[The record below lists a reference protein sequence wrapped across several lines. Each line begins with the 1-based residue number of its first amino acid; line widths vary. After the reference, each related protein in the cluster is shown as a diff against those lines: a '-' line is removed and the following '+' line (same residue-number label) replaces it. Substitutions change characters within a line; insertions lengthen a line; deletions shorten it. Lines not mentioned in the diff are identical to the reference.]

1 MMTNDFASL
10 YPHLEKRF
18 DSQRVVFWHDSE
30 AEYEGN
36 LQDFALGDV
45 ELIAVHNDEYVVKHR
60 VLHLEPTQQFLVYRA
75 GIVPP
80 GVGNWL
86 LDLELAYGVFTAD
99 RTSLVQQDLGLT
111 AQGIDEV
118 VRTHE
123 KFFRA
128 TKRVQSLKALLDPDD
143 DAAKLRAKMCA
154 VLLGQ
159 REHSL
164 LELTRTLLVENASG
178 GDTKYRSL
186 VEFGLD
192 DFHWE
197 GVAAIYSYASPSPSV
212 DDFVL
217 WVFQKAISEF
227 ASDLPN
233 KMRNIQLDF
242 NSLRDDKRS
251 EKAMRVLAKRAARDL
266 SYGQTLDDRDYRE
279 LVDSDLFEEIDQ
291 KIITGLAGSV
301 SSRSIPTRDA
311 VEIIRKRQF
320 TTWIEGYRNLYTAI
334 GSGAEL
340 LGELE
345 NLDVSM
351 KSFADG
357 LDRYRKSW
365 FRIDQLYRQY
375 TFAARKA
382 EHPEPLEALGR
393 LVEGLYLN
401 KYQYVLGAAWQQQV
415 DGVTKWRS
423 SAVSS
428 QMSFFADHVAPIIR
442 EGRKKAVVIISDAM
456 RYEVADELGTR
467 IRQEDR
473 FDASLSAMLG
483 VLPSYTQ
490 LGMAALLP
498 HTTIGHSGKDDLVQ
512 VDGLSATGTANR
524 SKILAAVDGIAMPA
538 EVVLGMSRD
547 EMRELY
553 QQYQVIY
560 IYHNRIDATGDKPA
574 TERQVFGAV
583 EETLTELVDLIKRLT
598 NANATN
604 ILVTADHGFLFQD
617 SELDESGY
625 LSVRE
630 EGDDIAVKARRYI
643 MGTGLKADNAF
654 KTFSS
659 ADVGLDSHYEIQIPK
674 SIHRLRLQGS
684 GARFVHGGASLQEI
698 VIPVLTINKTRKS
711 DVRAAHIEI
720 LPESDKIT
728 TGQLVVKLFQAEP
741 VSDKIQP
748 RTLRAGL
755 FIGDTLI
762 SNQSTIVFNQQSED
776 KRDRYASATM
786 LLSKDANAYNNLS
799 VEFRL
804 EEAIANTTQWRTYA
818 TALYTLRRSFATD
831 F

>member
-1 MMTNDFASL
+1 MTNDFASL

>member
-1 MMTNDFASL
+1 MNAAVRE
-10 YPHLEKRF
+10 HLNRRF
-18 DSQRVVFWHDSE
+18 ESQRVVFWHDPDR
-30 AEYEGN
+30 EYAGD
-36 LQDFALGDV
+36 LDALGLDGV
-45 ELIAVHNDEYVVKHR
+45 EIVRVENDEYAVKNR
-60 VLHLEPTQQFLVYRA
+60 LLHVAPKSKFLVYRA
-75 GIVPP
+75 GTVPL
-80 GVGNWL
+80 GIGNWL

-111 AQGIDEV
+111 ANGIDEV

-123 KFFRA
+123 KYFRA
-128 TKRVQSLKALLDPDD
+128 TKRVQSLKALLDPGD

-154 VLLGQ
+154 ALLGQ

-164 LELTRTLLVENASG
+164 LELTRTLFTENAVG
-178 GDTKYRSL
+178 GDSKYRSL

-192 DFHWE
+192 DFHWK
-197 GVAAIYSYASPSPSV
+197 GVTAIYGYTSPSPSV
-212 DDFVL
+212 DDLVL
-217 WVFQKAISEF
+217 WVFQKAVSDF
-227 ASDLPN
+227 ASDVPN
-233 KMRNIQLDF
+233 KLRNIQLDF
-242 NSLRDDKRS
+242 NSLRNDKRS
-251 EKAMRVLAKRAARDL
+251 EKTMRALAKRAARDL
-266 SYGQTLDDRDYRE
+266 SFGQTIEDLDYRE
-279 LVDSDLFEEIDQ
+279 LIDSDLFEEIDQ
-291 KIITGLAGSV
+291 KIITDLAGAV
-301 SSRSIPTRDA
+301 ASRTIPTRDA
-311 VEIIRKRQF
+311 VEIIRRRQF
-320 TTWIEGYRNLYTAI
+320 KTWIDGYSNLYSAI

-345 NLDVSM
+345 SLNVSM
-351 KSFADG
+351 KSFDDG

-365 FRIDQLYRQY
+365 FRIDQLYRQF

-382 EHPEPLEALGR
+382 ESSEPIEPLR
-393 LVEGLYLN
+393 KLVEGSYLN

-423 SAVSS
+423 SGVSS

-456 RYEVADELGTR
+456 RYEVADELGMR

-498 HTTIGHSGKDDLVQ
+498 HKTIGHSGKDDLVQ

-524 SKILAAVDGIAMPA
+524 SKILATVAGFAMPA

-553 QQYQVIY
+553 QQHQVIY

-625 LSVRE
+625 LSVKE

-654 KTFSS
+654 KAFNSV
-659 ADVGLDSHYEIQIPK
+659 DVGLDSDYEIQIPK

-711 DVRAAHIEI
+711 DVRPAHIEI

-776 KRDRYASATM
+776 KRDRYANATM

-818 TALYTLRRSFATD
+818 TALYTLKRSFATD